1 MITHFDDK
9 GKIFTE
15 VVKKIPVWVTI
26 QLSSQQLHG
35 VIHIP
40 SEKRI
45 KEEMNDPE
53 PFLALTQVEVYTVDG
68 SEKILSSSFIA
79 VNKTQ
84 IVWIMTDM
92 DEKMGQDHG

>member
-15 VVKKIPVWVTI
+15 VVQKVPVRVAI
-26 QLSSQQLHG
+26 QLSTQLVRG
-35 VIHIP
+35 TLHIQ

-53 PFLALTQVEVYTVDG
+53 SFLALTGVDVFSFDG
-68 SEKILSSSFIA
+68 KEKLFSSDFLA
-79 VNKTQ
+79 VNKAH
-84 IVWIMTDM
+84 IIWIHTEADR
-92 DEKMGQDHG
+92 KTGKQP